1 MIPASPLKAII
12 ELRLFS
18 AFFNPFFSTGSYP
31 RFVLKGVTR
40 IDWLAGV
47 RYGAVGMGWVGGADN
62 VVGYWVYD
70 IKTVSYLY

>member
-18 AFFNPFFSTGSYP
+18 AFFKPFFSTGSYP

-40 IDWLAGV
+40 IDWLADVVWCGWDGLGGWRGQYGGLLGV
-47 RYGAVGMGWVGGADN
+47 
-62 VVGYWVYD
+62 
-70 IKTVSYLY
+70 